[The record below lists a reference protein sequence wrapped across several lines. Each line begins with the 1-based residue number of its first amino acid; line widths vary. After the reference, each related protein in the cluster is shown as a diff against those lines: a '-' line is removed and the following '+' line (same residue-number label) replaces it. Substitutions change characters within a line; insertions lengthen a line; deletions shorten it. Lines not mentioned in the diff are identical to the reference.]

1 MKLEFSL
8 EEMKTTLNVM
18 TEQTSKYIDAI
29 EIIDTTIKNLEKYW
43 VSNETK
49 TYEVFIEKY
58 KEKQKQLLEA
68 KILMQEFCEKL
79 NEKIIEFEETTT
91 STINSF
97 E

>member
-49 TYEVFIEKY
+49 TYEVFIEK
-58 KEKQKQLLEA
+58 
-68 KILMQEFCEKL
+68 
-79 NEKIIEFEETTT
+79 
-91 STINSF
+91 
-97 E
+97 